1 MNAWHA
7 LMLRARTSLIVLGGL
22 LVLCLASLL
31 GSRHWSTQQL
41 AALARSEN
49 ERSAQV
55 AANIT
60 NRAELL
66 YLQSHSAQF
75 RQLGQLGLVGPADR
89 QAWVQQLLASHQHA
103 ALPGPLQWTLHAP
116 EPLAAGDATAPAQGS
131 GAWVH
136 ELEFSLSG
144 VHEEEVLALLQD
156 FGAGV
161 RGRMRV
167 NACSFTQPTPEGLS
181 AHCSLRFFTL
191 DGPEA
196 PPTAPTSRP
205 AAAPA
210 FKAALGPL
218 LYSRQQR
225 VAIAQARTATPEG
238 SSRMQLS
245 GIVRRERAKGT
256 VWINRQAITVGQ
268 ALPPARH
275 TRLTPA
281 GVAIDGQPLRVGE
294 TVDLRSHERSD
305 LVAPGALRI
314 RETP

>member
-1 MNAWHA
+1 
-7 LMLRARTSLIVLGGL
+7 MLRARTSLIVLGGL

-156 FGAGV
+156 FGARV

-191 DGPEA
+191 DGPA
-196 PPTAPTSRP
+196 VPPTAPAPRA

-210 FKAALGPL
+210 AKAVLGPL
-218 LYSRQQR
+218 LYSHQQR
-225 VAIAQARTATPEG
+225 VAMVQARSATALAEG
-238 SSRMQLS
+238 GSIRLS
-245 GIVRRERAKGT
+245 GLVRREGGKGT
-256 VWINRQAITVGQ
+256 VWINRQAIVEGQ
-268 ALPPARH
+268 APPPAKH
-275 TRLTPA
+275 TRLTPG
-281 GVAIDGQPLRVGE
+281 GVVIDGQPVRVGE

-314 RETP
+314 REAP